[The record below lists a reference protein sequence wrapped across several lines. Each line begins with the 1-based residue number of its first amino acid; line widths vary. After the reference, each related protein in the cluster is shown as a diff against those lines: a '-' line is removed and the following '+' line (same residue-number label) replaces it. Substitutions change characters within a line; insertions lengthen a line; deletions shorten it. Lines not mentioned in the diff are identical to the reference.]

1 VSEFGN
7 ILIGGVVTGAVY
19 VLLAV
24 GFSLVFSVSGALNL
38 AQGAFVAGGALVMYT
53 FETPVGLSIPLAFLA
68 SLAVIATIVSAIEWI
83 IIRPAITRISHAS
96 LLMMMGGLLTA
107 FEGAAFLLYGSNPFS
122 LRAFSGAKALHIG
135 GLFVVPQ
142 DFWVIGATALSVGIL
157 AWVMSRTVVGKA
169 LRATAENRIAARL
182 VGVPTDRMVLL
193 SFIAAAFLGVIA
205 GAVIAPLTSLDFST
219 MTSYTTQGLIA
230 VSLGGLGSIFGSV
243 AGGLVLGIV
252 QALASGYISSL
263 FSTAIGLIV
272 LIVIIVL
279 RPQGILGRR
288 RGARADVA
296 ERPSWKIYSP
306 PKLPRRWSRGGIA
319 VLVVAMLLLPQILG
333 SGNMRAADITGCF
346 CLTVIGLDL
355 LTGIAGQVS
364 LGQAAFMALG
374 GYTYGILTVQDHADP
389 LVALVAGIGA
399 SVLVAAGL
407 GAVSTRLRGLYLA
420 IVTLAFGILV
430 EALANDLS
438 ITGGPSGLVG
448 IPFFSVGGYAF
459 NTDSRFFYLI
469 WGLVAVALVLVAN
482 LVRSGRGRVLRA
494 MNGDDVG
501 ARSLGLRTPRAKTG
515 VFVLSACLASVAGS
529 LYAGYFGYLS
539 PDQVGSQE
547 SLQIITMLV
556 IGGMG
561 TLFGPLIGAA
571 LLTFLPVISQS
582 FANYAPLVT
591 GVLLVLFLRFLPGG
605 LYGAFLELV
614 TRALKG
620 TGRAGRRFVP
630 ATSSPVPGTAAGS
643 SENAAVRPPS
653 AEARQPALRER
664 AHAGNGDGG
673 PPLRIA
679 GLSKSFGGVQAVRDV
694 SFEVAE
700 NSITAL
706 IGPNGAGKSTLFNL
720 VTNLYRPDAGSVSLW
735 GRNITGL
742 TLDGVT
748 SLGLFRTFQTS
759 RVFPQ
764 LTVLENVLVGGYR
777 RERAGS
783 LAQALRTPRTRREE
797 RTLSAEAQR
806 LLEVLHLEDRAD
818 DPVSALSSAHHKHVE
833 LARALMA
840 HPRLLL
846 LDEPGAGMNDAETEE
861 LAALLGAIQDLG
873 HTVLVVEHN
882 MSLVMGIADHVLVM
896 DAGRLLSE
904 GTPSEV
910 QNDDLVIDAYFGRA
924 EAHV

>member
-1 VSEFGN
+1 MSEFFN

-53 FETPVGLSIPLAFLA
+53 FETPVGLPLPLAFLA
-68 SLAVIATIVSAIEWI
+68 ALAVISTIVAVIEWL
-83 IIRPAITRISHAS
+83 IIRPAVSRISHAS
-96 LLMMMGGLLTA
+96 LLMLMGGLLTA
-107 FEGAAFLLYGSNPFS
+107 FEGAAFILYGSDPVSLRPFS
-122 LRAFSGAKALHIG
+122 GGKAIHVA

-142 DFWVIGATALSVGIL
+142 DFWVIGATTLSVGLL
-157 AWVMSRTVVGKA
+157 AWVMSRTVIGKA

-182 VGVPTDRMVLL
+182 VGVPADRMILL

-252 QALASGYISSL
+252 QALASGYISST

-272 LIVIIVL
+272 LIAIIVL

-296 ERPSWKIYSP
+296 ERSNWKIYSP
-306 PKLPRRWSRGGIA
+306 PKLPRSLSRGGIA
-319 VLVVAMLLLPQILG
+319 VLVVVMLLLPQFLG
-333 SGNMRAADITGCF
+333 AGDMRAADITGCF
-346 CLTVIGLDL
+346 CLTIVGLDL

-364 LGQAAFMALG
+364 LGQAGFMALG
-374 GYTYGILTVQDHADP
+374 GYTYGILTVQDHVDP
-389 LVALVAGIGA
+389 LLALLAGVGA
-399 SVLVAAGL
+399 AVVVAAGL
-407 GAVSTRLRGLYLA
+407 GAVSTRLRGMYLA

-438 ITGGPSGLVG
+438 VTGGPSGLVG
-448 IPFFSVGGYAF
+448 IPVFSVGGYAF

-469 WGLVAVALVLVAN
+469 WGLVAIATVIVWN

-515 VFVLSACLASVAGS
+515 VFVLSACLAGVAGS
-529 LYAGYFGYLS
+529 LYAAYFGYLS

-561 TLFGPLIGAA
+561 TLIGPMIGAA
-571 LLTFLPVISQS
+571 LLTFLPVLSQS

-605 LYGAFLELV
+605 LFGAFLELV
-614 TRALKG
+614 TRGLKR
-620 TGRAGRRFVP
+620 TGRVGRALAP
-630 ATSSPVPGTAAGS
+630 ATSSPVAATAVASGNGAG
-643 SENAAVRPPS
+643 APAPVKPV
-653 AEARQPALRER
+653 QPA
-664 AHAGNGDGG
+664 ANGNGRAPAGAG
-673 PPLRIA
+673 APPLRIES
-679 GLSKSFGGVQAVRDV
+679 LSKSFGGVRAVRDV

-720 VTNLYRPDAGSVSLW
+720 VTNLYRPDAGRVSLW
-735 GRNITGL
+735 DRDITGL
-742 TLDGVT
+742 SLDRVT

-764 LTVLENVLVGGYR
+764 LTVLENVLVGGYS
-777 RERAGS
+777 REHAGS
-783 LAQALRTPRTRREE
+783 VAQALRTPRTRREE
-797 RTLSAEAQR
+797 RTLTAEAHR
-806 LLEVLHLEDRAD
+806 LLEVLHLEDRAH

-846 LDEPGAGMNDAETEE
+846 LDEPGAGMNDAETDE
-861 LAALLGAIQDLG
+861 LAAMLGAIKDLG

-904 GTPSEV
+904 GRPNEV

-924 EAHV
+924 EVRV